1 MQLAKELLWMRA
13 GAHLD
18 DLTAVEERKALA
30 ELGRNCCRGQPL
42 GPWFSLDSLVVMVV
56 AAPPCGPVD
65 QDCSRS
71 LTSQVRWPLE
81 MASI

>member
-30 ELGRNCCRGQPL
+30 ELGHNCCRGQPL